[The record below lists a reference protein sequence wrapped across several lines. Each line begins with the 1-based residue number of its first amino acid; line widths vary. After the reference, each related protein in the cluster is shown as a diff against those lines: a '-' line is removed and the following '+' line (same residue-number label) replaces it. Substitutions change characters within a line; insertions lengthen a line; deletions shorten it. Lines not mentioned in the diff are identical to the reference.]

1 MVKPNSSI
9 YLLITTTVNSH
20 NSLSLRRLRVLSVSY
35 PKMILSVIGQE
46 YLVLL
51 HFNVSLHMSI
61 VMVFV
66 KNKVDL
72 GTPHW
77 AFTNKEGSWVF
88 SN

>member
-1 MVKPNSSI
+1 MFVKCFIPQKCFFQ
-9 YLLITTTVNSH
+9 LL
-20 NSLSLRRLRVLSVSY
+20 
-35 PKMILSVIGQE
+35 E

-61 VMVFV
+61 VTVFV